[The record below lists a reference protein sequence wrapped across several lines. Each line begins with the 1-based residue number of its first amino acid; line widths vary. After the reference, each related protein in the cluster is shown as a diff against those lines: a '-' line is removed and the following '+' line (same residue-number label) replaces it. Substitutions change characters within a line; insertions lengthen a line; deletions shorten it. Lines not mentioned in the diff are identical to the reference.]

1 MQLQHE
7 FESMTM
13 CRKHIWDPTEKCWGH
28 CCSMPPPSPCSYC
41 YLRPDAHQDH
51 CTQEL
56 AFLFQK
62 TTGSESS
69 LGKRKLNLCF
79 INPRR
84 ACAARVTVVV
94 LRESWGA
101 FFSMKGGGGGG
112 GEGGERGGKG
122 KRVKVQIKE
131 GNSNFIFIQK

>member
-1 MQLQHE
+1 MRGVQNVGML
-7 FESMTM
+7 SANI
-13 CRKHIWDPTEKCWGH
+13 KVV
-28 CCSMPPPSPCSYC
+28 
-41 YLRPDAHQDH
+41 
-51 CTQEL
+51 
-56 AFLFQK
+56 
-62 TTGSESS
+62 
-69 LGKRKLNLCF
+69 

-101 FFSMKGGGGGG
+101 FFSMKGGK
-112 GEGGERGGKG
+112 GEERGGKG